1 MHRNSTDL
9 NSCVYMCVFVFQC
22 VLAVNSPTGSAYLQS
37 TVQERVCH
45 LDSDV
50 CECDDGEG
58 DVIVIFIRV
67 LRKQACTL

>member
-1 MHRNSTDL
+1 MN
-9 NSCVYMCVFVFQC
+9 NCVYVCVFVFQC
-22 VLAVNSPTGSAYLQS
+22 VLVVNSPTGSAYLQS

-45 LDSDV
+45 LDSGV

-67 LRKQACTL
+67 HRMQTDAL